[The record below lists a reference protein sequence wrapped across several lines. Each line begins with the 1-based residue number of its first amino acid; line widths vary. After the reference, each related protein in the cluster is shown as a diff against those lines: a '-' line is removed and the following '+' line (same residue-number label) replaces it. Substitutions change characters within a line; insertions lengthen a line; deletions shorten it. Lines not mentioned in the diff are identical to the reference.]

1 MLQEKETLHAAMEGE
16 LQREHAALSE
26 VRSQLALK
34 DTTLAEVQAQFERG
48 TKRSKRR
55 RLGLPRL
62 S

>member
-1 MLQEKETLHAAMEGE
+1 LHAAMEGE